1 MKIGENLLKDLDRRI
16 GLLEAQ
22 GEVDRA
28 IPNPIEWSEDVSK
41 TKLDVWQA
49 DFITSPNEDTLFN
62 CARQTGKSQSVSLKT
77 AFRTKWLKRWVAVL
91 APTLRQ
97 SSVIYRRSR
106 LWLIRDNTEF
116 ARATAH
122 ELEVVNGGTFAALPG
137 DRPDLSIRGDTID
150 DLVVDEASRI
160 KDTLIAA
167 ATPATATRN
176 STITYLTTPA
186 GKQGVFWE
194 AWDKQDW
201 WRKIKVKAVDC
212 PRIKP
217 EFLEREKKRL
227 GALYAQEYE
236 CEFLDSPGGL
246 FISADLDRIF
256 SMKHHDGIES
266 GILLPQR
273 EPIWDEFRSQK
284 AA

>member
-1 MKIGENLLKDLDRRI
+1 MKIGSNVLKDLDRRI
-16 GLLEAQ
+16 AALEEQAEV
-22 GEVDRA
+22 GEA

-41 TKLDVWQA
+41 TKLDEWQA
-49 DFITSPNEDTLFN
+49 EFITSPDEDTLFN
-62 CARQTGKSQSVSLKT
+62 CARQTGKSQSVSLKA
-77 AFRTKWLKRWVAVL
+77 AFRAKWLKRWIAVL

-122 ELEVVNGGTFAALPG
+122 ELEIIGGGTFAALPG

-150 DLVVDEASRI
+150 DLIVDEASRI
-160 KDTLIAA
+160 KDALIAA
-167 ATPATATRN
+167 ATPATATRK

-186 GKQGVFWE
+186 GKQGVFWN
-194 AWDKQDW
+194 AWDKEDW
-201 WRKIKVKAVDC
+201 WVKIRIEAHKC
-212 PRIKP
+212 PRIRP

-236 CEFLDSPGGL
+236 CEFLDTPGGM
-246 FISADLDRIF
+246 FISSDLDAIF
-256 SMKHHDGIES
+256 NRVHS
-266 GILLPQR
+266 GQMDAGVSLPQR
-273 EPIWDEFRSQK
+273 EPIWL
-284 AA
+284 